1 MATYGLRQLKLDS
14 NLHFKLSLKILKQ
27 LLTMITHTVNSV
39 LSILRLSQFL
49 CHSRT
54 GVQSFFGTFTV
65 QFRHCTLLSLR
76 WIILEEWHS
85 FMSILRKCSMKWGMK
100 CGMNWGMCDFAFSI
114 LQLCC
119 MLPTE
124 RCP

>member
-54 GVQSFFGTFTV
+54 GVQSFQGLHSSV
-65 QFRHCTLLSLR
+65 QALHTALAQVDNIGRV
-76 WIILEEWHS
+76 
-85 FMSILRKCSMKWGMK
+85 
-100 CGMNWGMCDFAFSI
+100 A
-114 LQLCC
+114 
-119 MLPTE
+119 
-124 RCP
+124 

>member
-1 MATYGLRQLKLDS
+1 MATYGLRQFKPGS

-54 GVQSFFGTFTV
+54 GV
-65 QFRHCTLLSLR
+65 
-76 WIILEEWHS
+76 HS
-85 FMSILRKCSMKWGMK
+85 FQ
-100 CGMNWGMCDFAFSI
+100 D
-114 LQLCC
+114 LQSSVHALHTAITQGNNTGAAAEE
-119 MLPTE
+119 LHVNTE
-124 RCP
+124 EVWHEV